1 MKKQRRNKKY
11 KKPENNGIYQFYN
24 GAGDEISTIK
34 LTHPMKEFIIEL
46 CTNSSDTMYIVD
58 QQHRIKYLVGGYQ
71 VESFKVEISLGKLS
85 IFILSKN
92 SLNYEI
98 KVKKS
103 HLQTIYYRFINGS
116 DVTDMNRELI
126 SEAKHLKK
134 IFNIH

>member
-1 MKKQRRNKKY
+1 
-11 KKPENNGIYQFYN
+11 
-24 GAGDEISTIK
+24 
-34 LTHPMKEFIIEL
+34 MKEFIIEL

-103 HLQTIYYRFINGS
+103 HLQTIYYRFVNGS
-116 DVTDMNRELI
+116 DITDMNRELI

>member
-1 MKKQRRNKKY
+1 MERKKMKKQRRNKKCR
-11 KKPENNGIYQFYN
+11 KPENNGIYQFYN
-24 GAGDEISTIK
+24 GAGDEINTIK
-34 LTHPMKEFIIEL
+34 LTHPMKEFVIEL

-98 KVKKS
+98 KVKK
-103 HLQTIYYRFINGS
+103 
-116 DVTDMNRELI
+116 
-126 SEAKHLKK
+126 
-134 IFNIH
+134 